1 VHISTAGTETWVVL
15 PEGCTADGPSN
26 CGDLRGGEFIT
37 NASSTWQFDNYYDL
51 ALESNLGI
59 AASGEFGFDRVGLG
73 WQGSGGPVLN
83 HQVVAGIATQDFFMG
98 LFGVTPRPTNFSN
111 FNSPQASIMQTLQNK
126 SLIPS
131 LSWSYTAGARYSKST
146 QMDVYLSL
154 TPGPRRG

>member
-37 NASSTWQFDNYYDL
+37 NASSTWQFDNFYDL

-59 AASGEFGFDRVGLG
+59 AAS
-73 WQGSGGPVLN
+73 
-83 HQVVAGIATQDFFMG
+83 AGIATQDFFMG